1 MSAIRRSRAR
11 FPDAPSS
18 SPVPR
23 WVSIDPAS
31 GAKPTLVT
39 VWRDAEPVAF
49 VSVRHEDH
57 EQIEASIAGCD
68 LVVLEGGGFV
78 GASPS
83 AALKLERVRGR
94 FETWARAKRIPY
106 VEITP
111 DGWRGVLG
119 LPARPRKRAVL
130 AGRAY
135 VRTLSESMPFAG
147 KATNDDKRAALMIGW
162 ACVQAWGWR

>member
-1 MSAIRRSRAR
+1 MSAIRKTRAK
-11 FPDAPSS
+11 FPAAPSLEA
-18 SPVPR
+18 PDR

-31 GAKPTLVT
+31 GAKPTLLT
-39 VWRDAEPVAF
+39 LWKGAQPVAF

-57 EQIEASIAGCD
+57 EEIERSVSGCG

-78 GASPS
+78 GSSPS

-94 FETWARAKRIPY
+94 FETWAKAKQIPY
-106 VEITP
+106 LEITP

-119 LPARPRKRAVL
+119 LPARPRKRAVI

-135 VRTLSESMPFAG
+135 LRRLSKRLGFAA
-147 KATNDDKRAALMIGW
+147 KATNDDKRAALMIGL
-162 ACVQAWGWR
+162 ACVEAWRWS